1 MSSALYL
8 LVCFCFIYVDSKQ
21 FIVQTSNGKLRGFA
35 AETVLGRVIQFLG
48 VPYAKPP
55 VGPLRWQLPEP
66 PDNWN
71 GVRSAKDFG
80 PSCPQKFTTQ
90 LTHIYPKEFVRARI
104 QNQKISEDCL
114 FLNIYVPKTVE
125 VNRYDPL
132 PVFVFKHGGKYEWG
146 SGTEFNGTF
155 LALQGNIIVIS
166 FNYRLN
172 IFGFL
177 SNGEAEL
184 GGNYGM
190 FDTVRVLEW
199 IQTNIRAFGGDP
211 SRVTLGGESAG
222 GVTVDIFLSVSPI
235 MRNRRLFRR
244 GIASAGPHL
253 LRGHK
258 ILKGLTVQ
266 NTMNIASLLNCS
278 FPTGQQMVSCL
289 RQKTTRE
296 LMSAF
301 YQYKGESVFSGNVLV
316 PYGDDI
322 IIDKEVTEYPGR
334 YAYGLD
340 YMLGTCR
347 RDSGFWFGVAGN
359 GSEPNIA
366 IAKGF
371 TQGLVEFLYPGVPDY
386 MTDVAVF
393 EYTSPDMESSHESW
407 LELWQDLFFL
417 APAWE
422 HALLWP
428 DNSSVYF
435 YEFVHKPSFS
445 IYPHYVNGASHQEEL
460 HFFFGDVLDSSLFP
474 TKPTEEEVELS
485 KQVMTAIGNF
495 VRSGNPNPPNP
506 SMSSGTPHWPRIDD
520 VRRQYLEW
528 TVEMTSANV
537 KQDMK
542 PRKMEFWNVLFPK
555 SL

>member
-8 LVCFCFIYVDSKQ
+8 L
-21 FIVQTSNGKLRGFA
+21 
-35 AETVLGRVIQFLG
+35 
-48 VPYAKPP
+48 
-55 VGPLRWQLPEP
+55 
-66 PDNWN
+66 
-71 GVRSAKDFG
+71 
-80 PSCPQKFTTQ
+80 
-90 LTHIYPKEFVRARI
+90 EFVRARI

-114 FLNIYVPKTVE
+114 FLNIYVPKAVV
-125 VNRYDPL
+125 VNGYDPL

-172 IFGFL
+172 VFGFL
-177 SNGEAEL
+177 SNGEPEL

-222 GVTVDIFLSVSPI
+222 GVTVDIFLSMSPI

-258 ILKGLTVQ
+258 VFKEITINNTLT
-266 NTMNIASLLNCS
+266 IASLLNCS
-278 FPTGQQMVSCL
+278 FPSGQQMVSCL

-296 LMSAF
+296 FMSAF
-301 YQYKGESVFSGNVLV
+301 YQYKGDSVFSANVLL
-316 PYGDDI
+316 PYGDGI
-322 IIDKEVTEYPGR
+322 ILDEEITDYPGGDVD
-334 YAYGLD
+334 GLD

-347 RDSGFWFGVAGN
+347 PDSGFWFGVAGN
-359 GSEPNIA
+359 ESEPNIE

-371 TQGLVEFLYPGVPDY
+371 TKGLVEFLYPGAPDF
-386 MTDVAVF
+386 MTDVVVF
-393 EYTSPDMESSHESW
+393 EYTSPDKKSSHEAW

-445 IYPHYVNGASHQEEL
+445 VYPHYVNGASHMEEL

-485 KQVMTAIGNF
+485 KQIMTAIGNF
-495 VRSGNPNPPNP
+495 VRSGNPNPPSP
-506 SMSSGTPHWPRIDD
+506 SVSSSMPHWPRIDD
-520 VRRQYLEW
+520 VRRQYMEW

-537 KQDMK
+537 KRDIK